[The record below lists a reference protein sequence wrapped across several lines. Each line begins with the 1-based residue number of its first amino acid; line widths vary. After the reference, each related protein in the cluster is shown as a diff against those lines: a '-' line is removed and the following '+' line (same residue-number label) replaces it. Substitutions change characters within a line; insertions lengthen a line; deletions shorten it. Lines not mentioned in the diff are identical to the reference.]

1 MVEEKKSPS
10 AKNANKKKFVPQEV
24 SEKNQVASFWKR
36 FLFFGAVQNGNVKR
50 IESFLRDGF
59 DPNYNRYHGVTPL
72 SLAVKYERLEV
83 VQVLLLYHSNPNLA
97 DETTGLTPLIH
108 CILDDSPFELMTALI
123 DGSADL
129 DQKDSIG
136 MSPLHHCVNEGKL
149 EPFHFLLENG
159 ADPNVQDFDGVTCM
173 NLAKSSHGMSE
184 FAELLLKYG
193 ADPMIKDK
201 HGKIYLM

>member
-1 MVEEKKSPS
+1 MVEDKKITSVDKKREKNSASNKTFEKKRS
-10 AKNANKKKFVPQEV
+10 
-24 SEKNQVASFWKR
+24 ASFWKR
-36 FLFFGAVQNGNVKR
+36 FLFFGAIRNGNVKR
-50 IESFLRDGF
+50 IESFLRNGF

-83 VQVLLLYHSNPNLA
+83 VHVLLQYHTNVNLA
-97 DETTGLTPLIH
+97 DDTTGLTPLIH
-108 CILDDSPFELMTALI
+108 CLLDDSPLELTTALI
-123 DGSADL
+123 EGGADL
-129 DQKDSIG
+129 NQKDSIG

-149 EPFHFLLENG
+149 EPFRFLLENG

-184 FAELLLKYG
+184 FAELLLKHG
-193 ADPMIKDK
+193 ADPMIQDK